1 MKFEPI
7 KAPTATDL
15 FVKQIQ
21 DKIISGEL
29 PAGTRLPSEREMAQQ
44 FMVSRAVINNGLRR
58 LAKLHFVRTQ
68 PRGGSYVDDFRRTGT
83 LETLNEILN
92 YSGGHFKIKIL
103 KSLYQLREQIEE
115 NIAKLAVE
123 NHQPNQVRSA
133 SGKLMA
139 CRNAATPSERAQ
151 ALFDFTQIITL
162 MSANDVYPL
171 LVNNFRPLYLTL
183 GNWVYTDQA
192 AGEFIDAY
200 QNLLTAIANS
210 DAELAQKIDHQIIV
224 KSYEELTKE
233 L

>member
-58 LAKLHFVRTQ
+58 LVKLHFIRTQ

-115 NIAKLAVE
+115 NTVKLAAK
-123 NHQPNQVRSA
+123 NRQPAQLRSA

-139 CRNAATPSERAQ
+139 CRNATTSLERAQ
-151 ALFDFTQIITL
+151 ALFDLTQTITL

-171 LVNNFRPLYLTL
+171 LNNNFRPLYLTL
-183 GNWVYTDQA
+183 GNWVYTDRM
-192 AGEFIDAY
+192 AGEFINAY
-200 QNLLTAIANS
+200 QELLTAIADG

-224 KSYEELTKE
+224 KSYQGLTKE
-233 L
+233 S